1 MLLKDFLRVCE
12 LYIKVDVFED
22 DKEIISDY
30 ADEVLGVLSD
40 SYLNSKVTS
49 IKACYY
55 EAITVNIDTY
65 AEEC

>member
-12 LYIKVDVFED
+12 LCIKVYVFED
-22 DKEIISDY
+22 DKEIINDY
-30 ADEVLGVLSD
+30 ADEVLEVLND
-40 SYLNSKVTS
+40 SFLNSKVTS

-65 AEEC
+65 SEE

>member
-1 MLLKDFLRVCE
+1 MKLKEFLRVCE
-12 LYIKVDVFED
+12 LYIKVDVYED

-30 ADEVLGVLSD
+30 ADEVLEVLND
-40 SYLNSKVTS
+40 SFLNSKVTS
-49 IKACYY
+49 IKSCAY